1 MTDILSSIR
10 SAHKVALLALFVTL
24 CGVPTWAYGDVAIED
39 GLDAPVI
46 LFGASG
52 YQMEKDEAPSY
63 DILPTD
69 LNAAGTDS
77 ELVFDDDS
85 ENGGKGV
92 GDASPGQLSGDS
104 AGTSDGSANLEKAV
118 DVTVPGEVDKAARGE
133 THAPEKELEELEE
146 ELSATSEQIVA
157 DGWTVDGSGA
167 VLYYEGGSA
176 LTGWLVDDGYRSYGL
191 QRYWFDSAG
200 RLVVGSLADV
210 GGGEWAYARPEGFVV
225 RGKYVAADG
234 SVYLADND
242 GRLERAGWVVT
253 DSYDGGMQR
262 YWVDASTHA
271 AATGFFEAEGSSYYG
286 LPGDGRELRG
296 AAAVG
301 GELVLADNDG
311 RLLERGWAVTDAFGQ
326 GLQRYWF
333 EGFRAARS
341 LLADVGGGEW
351 AYARPEGFVVRGKY
365 VAADGSVYLAD
376 NDGRLERAG
385 WVVTDSYDGGM
396 QRYWVDAS
404 THAAATGFFE
414 VDGASYYGNAA
425 TGFVVRG
432 RNVCDGGVLL
442 SDNDGRLASGEGWLV
457 SRAYSDGLE
466 RYWLYKMSNGYV
478 AARVGFFTA
487 SDGKA
492 YYAYPSSG
500 TVARGKTS
508 YGSGV
513 LLSDN
518 EGVLVENIAGEGW
531 LVTGLYDDGMLQRY
545 RIDKSCGGHLGAH
558 VGMFSL
564 EGDFYYGLP
573 SVGYVLR
580 NATSMVDGRWCN
592 ADNDG
597 TLTFIANR
605 AFRLSDGTYQWTD
618 SSGRVNQNEA
628 MSRLMSAAHSV
639 LGVPYVWLGNYPEDG
654 GMDCASFTYWC
665 YKQIGITIDFETY
678 GQIHEGRAVS
688 LSEARPGDLILMYF
702 SSPGVPEHVVMYA
715 GNGMV
720 YEEPTFGGHCQYVPL
735 SSKNAWDIVVRR
747 ILA

>member
-133 THAPEKELEELEE
+133 THAPEIELEELEE

-157 DGWTVDGSGA
+157 DGWTVGADGS

-253 DSYDGGMQR
+253 GSYDGGMQR
-262 YWVDASTHA
+262 YWV
-271 AATGFFEAEGSSYYG
+271 
-286 LPGDGRELRG
+286 
-296 AAAVG
+296 
-301 GELVLADNDG
+301 N
-311 RLLERGWAVTDAFGQ
+311 
-326 GLQRYWF
+326 
-333 EGFRAARS
+333 
-341 LLADVGGGEW
+341 
-351 AYARPEGFVVRGKY
+351 
-365 VAADGSVYLAD
+365 
-376 NDGRLERAG
+376 
-385 WVVTDSYDGGM
+385 
-396 QRYWVDAS
+396 AS